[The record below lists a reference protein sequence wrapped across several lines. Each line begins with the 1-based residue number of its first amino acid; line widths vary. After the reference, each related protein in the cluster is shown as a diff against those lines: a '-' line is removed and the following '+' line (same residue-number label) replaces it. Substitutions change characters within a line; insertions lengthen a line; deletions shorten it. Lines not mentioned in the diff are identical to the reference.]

1 MTVEQASFLS
11 EKVATAGMQARVI
24 GKGCGHEHS
33 VPLERPA

>member
-1 MTVEQASFLS
+1 MTAEEAYSLS